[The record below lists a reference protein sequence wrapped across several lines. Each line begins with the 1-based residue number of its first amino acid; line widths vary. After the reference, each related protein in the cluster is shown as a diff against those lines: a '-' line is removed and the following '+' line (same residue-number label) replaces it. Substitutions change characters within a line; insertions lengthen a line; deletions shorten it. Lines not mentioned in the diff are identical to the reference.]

1 MLSLSTHE
9 CGMSLYSLSSS
20 LISFINVLWFL
31 SSDYALFLYFS
42 IIMAPLVARQWWS
55 CSAGGAV
62 DTGSIPGSGRSPR
75 GRNGNPLQYS
85 CLDNPMDRGAWQAT
99 IHGVARVRH
108 DLATK
113 PPPWE
118 RETECMCEHCVCVC
132 VCDFCP
138 SVIHGRLSCNINLGG
153 HTLSMWKN

>member
-1 MLSLSTHE
+1 MGLRLEFSQILRSFLEEINILTVLSLSTHE

-62 DTGSIPGSGRSPR
+62 GTGSIPGSGRSPR

-85 CLDNPMDRGAWQAT
+85 CLDNPMGRGAWQAT
-99 IHGVARVRH
+99 VQGI
-108 DLATK
+108 TK
-113 PPPWE
+113 E
-118 RETECMCEHCVCVC
+118 LNMT
-132 VCDFCP
+132 
-138 SVIHGRLSCNINLGG
+138 
-153 HTLSMWKN
+153 

>member
-1 MLSLSTHE
+1 MGLRLEFSQILRSFLEEINILTVLSLSTHE

-85 CLDNPMDRGAWQAT
+85 CLDNPMGRGAWQAT
-99 IHGVARVRH
+99 VQGI
-108 DLATK
+108 TK
-113 PPPWE
+113 E
-118 RETECMCEHCVCVC
+118 LNMT
-132 VCDFCP
+132 
-138 SVIHGRLSCNINLGG
+138 
-153 HTLSMWKN
+153 

>member
-1 MLSLSTHE
+1 MGLRLEFSQILRSFLEEINILTVLSLSTHE

-85 CLDNPMDRGAWQAT
+85 CLNNPMDRGAWRGT
-99 IHGVARVRH
+99 LCGSLRVKH
-108 DLATK
+108 DSACTHAAK
-113 PPPWE
+113 IIK
-118 RETECMCEHCVCVC
+118 R
-132 VCDFCP
+132 
-138 SVIHGRLSCNINLGG
+138 
-153 HTLSMWKN
+153 KA